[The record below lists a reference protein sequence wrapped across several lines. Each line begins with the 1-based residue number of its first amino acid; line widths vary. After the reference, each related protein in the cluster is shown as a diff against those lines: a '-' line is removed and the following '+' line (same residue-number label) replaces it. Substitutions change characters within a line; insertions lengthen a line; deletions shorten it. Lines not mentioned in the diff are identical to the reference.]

1 MTSLCLKPLLWEP
14 DKGFFLLDS
23 HLERLAP
30 DRPPTS
36 SGLLDMEDVRRRLLS
51 AAEDFTPHPRKV
63 RLEVD
68 PKGDALVEVELIE
81 VMGVI
86 SFATASEP
94 VEAADPFLRHKTSRR
109 AVYDQARALHPEVED
124 VVLWNERGELTESCR
139 SNLVLQMGK
148 RRLTPPLDCGLLPGT
163 FRAHLLAQGEI
174 EEEVLP
180 LESIA
185 KADEIFLIN
194 SVRLWQ
200 RASPGSSQLTSR
212 E

>member
-1 MTSLCLKPLLWEP
+1 MKDDFSLLEAVLWEP
-14 DKGFFLLDS
+14 GKGFFLLDS
-23 HLERLAP
+23 HLERLVRSAAYFK
-30 DRPPTS
+30 RS
-36 SGLLDMEDVRRRLLS
+36 LDVEDVRRRLLS
-51 AAEDFTPHPRKV
+51 AAEDFTSHPRKV
-63 RLEVD
+63 RLEVG
-68 PKGDALVEVELIE
+68 PKGDALVEAELIE
-81 VMGVI
+81 VSDAI

-109 AVYDQARALHPEVED
+109 AIYDQARARHPEVED

-148 RRLTPPLDCGLLPGT
+148 RRLTPPLECGLLPGT

-185 KADEIFLIN
+185 EADEIFLIN
-194 SVRLWQ
+194 SVRMWQ
-200 RASPGSSQLTSR
+200 RAVQVLPD
-212 E
+212 